1 MTNKNFRQESVPKA
15 LSACWFNEDVICV
28 KVDGHHDVP
37 VATLWGEWECTR
49 LVSVDGVGE
58 VFDAEECLV
67 GFGDWDV
74 MEMWVLSFN
83 LYPYLFDFDN
93 FL

>member
-1 MTNKNFRQESVPKA
+1 M
-15 LSACWFNEDVICV
+15 
-28 KVDGHHDVP
+28 
-37 VATLWGEWECTR
+37 ATMMYLFAMLWREWECTR

-58 VFDAEECLV
+58 VFDVEECLV

-83 LYPYLFDFDN
+83 LYPYLFVLDDF
-93 FL
+93 L